1 MLVLITG
8 ATGFLGTA
16 VTDRFLAAGWS
27 VAALSRDPDA
37 ARTRLPAS
45 VATHSWPEPG
55 AALPSALRDALRDVD
70 AVVHLAGASI
80 AGGRWTAARKE
91 RLRSSRVD
99 TTRRLAEA
107 LAAAGATPSAFVSAS
122 GMGYY
127 GHRGDV
133 LVSPE
138 DAPGDDFLGGLAAA
152 WEGAAA
158 DAARRL
164 GARFACVRLG
174 MVLGAEGGALPKMRI
189 PFRLGLGAVLGSG
202 RQYWPW
208 IHRDDAA
215 EIFFAASGDDSVRGP
230 VHGVSG
236 EPVTNAEFSKTL
248 AGVLRRPLLVRVPA
262 AVLRLGAGEL
272 ADLFLHGQRALPDAR
287 FARRHPALE
296 DALRACLRRG

>member
-1 MLVLITG
+1 G

-16 VTDRFLAAGWS
+16 VTTRFLAEGWS
-27 VAALSRDPDA
+27 VAVLSRDPSS
-37 ARTRLPAS
+37 ARARLPAS
-45 VATHSWPEPG
+45 VAVHPWPAPG
-55 AALPSALRDALRDVD
+55 AALPPALRDVD

-91 RLRSSRVD
+91 RLRTSRTE
-99 TTRRLAEA
+99 TTRRLVEA
-107 LAAAGATPSAFVSAS
+107 LAAAGASPSAFVSAS

-127 GHRGDV
+127 GHRGDAI
-133 LVSPE
+133 VSPD
-138 DAPGDDFLGGLAAA
+138 DAPGDDFLGVLAAA

-174 MVLGAEGGALPKMRI
+174 MVLGAEGGALPKMLI

-215 EIFFAASGDDSVRGP
+215 DLFFAAATEESLRGP
-230 VHGVSG
+230 IHGVSG
-236 EPVTNAEFSKTL
+236 EPVTNAEFSETL
-248 AGVLRRPLLVRVPA
+248 AGVLRR
-262 AVLRLGAGEL
+262 
-272 ADLFLHGQRALPDAR
+272 
-287 FARRHPALE
+287 
-296 DALRACLRRG
+296 